1 MRTFLKVHLS
11 VSENNEVITFSNLS
25 TGSRDRD
32 NDFVQCFHSFH
43 PKIKSTSVQ
52 TPSPNALK
60 QNFIYT
66 LKTSS
71 KFSSCTCLS
80 ILSWSHQILFYSS
93 LFSLTLFSEVIK
105 IFRIHIDKFYIIYT
119 ISNTPKNRI
128 IANYLIRFG
137 HGQFLLEF
145 GLFGKS

>member
-11 VSENNEVITFSNLS
+11 VSGNNEVITFSNLS

-32 NDFVQCFHSFH
+32 FH